1 MKKFY
6 LTFTIAISA
15 LFVFGIVA
23 FQSKTSAASN
33 YALPS
38 ATPRKRTV
46 NSNINANVKAKIKS
60 NKPNGFTE
68 VSGLTQETQQRKH
81 PRRKSTNK
89 IWDDA
94 TGHFDLVKSKTKRK
108 NANILRK
115 RKN

>member
-1 MKKFY
+1 MNKFY
-6 LTFTIAISA
+6 LTLIAAISA
-15 LFVFGIVA
+15 LFIFGIVA
-23 FQSKTSAASN
+23 FQPTISAASN
-33 YALPS
+33 YASPS

-46 NSNINANVKAKIKS
+46 KA

-68 VSGLTQETQQRKH
+68 VSGLTQETQQRKQ

-94 TGHFDLVKSKTKRK
+94 TGHFDLIKSKTKRK
-108 NANILRK
+108 NGTFPRK